1 MKAVLFV
8 VALCALV
15 AVTYGALSEELLSR
29 MMEKVVSVAEECQKE
44 TGASQDDMKELL
56 EKKPPSTHEGKCVVS
71 CVGKKLGMYTEL
83 FYLLQGTEDGYAD
96 IEGTKKALEGVKAED
111 EEAYNKLVQAAEQCK
126 DEVPYN
132 EDHCISS
139 AEFAI
144 CAQKKVKEIGIE
156 FPFL

>member
-71 CVGKKLGMYTEL
+71 CVGKKLGM
-83 FYLLQGTEDGYAD
+83 GTEDGYAD